1 MSVLRPSLMT
11 LLALLTFATPVL
23 AAEDPREHLVVD
35 LSKHQVEITTGFSG
49 AHLLLFGA
57 TGGKGD
63 VVVVVR
69 GPTTA
74 TTVRKKDKIGG
85 VWVNRD
91 QMRFGN
97 VPGFYAIAATRPLE
111 KFVPYQLSIDR
122 EIGTDFLSLVPYDAE
137 ADPVKL
143 RNYRDALLRN
153 MQKANLYAKEVGKVT
168 FLGNLLFRTDVV
180 FPANVPVGKYDVDV
194 YLIRGEE
201 LVEAKRTPLVV
212 QKIGIE
218 AGIFDFANRHSLAY
232 GVIAVLVAALAGW
245 LAGVIFR
252 KS

>member
-1 MSVLRPSLMT
+1 MSTLIRGMAVFIGLLVMT
-11 LLALLTFATPVL
+11 ADALADEA
-23 AAEDPREHLVVD
+23 PREHLVVD

-69 GPTTA
+69 GPAIA
-74 TTVRKKDKIGG
+74 TTVRKKGKVGG

-111 KFVPYQLSIDR
+111 KFLPYQLSINR
-122 EIGTDFLSLVPYDAE
+122 EIGTDFLSLVPYDPE

-153 MQKANLYAKEVGKVT
+153 MQKANLYASEVGKVT

-212 QKIGIE
+212 KKIGVE

-232 GVIAVLVAALAGW
+232 GVIAVMVAALAGW
-245 LAGVIFR
+245 LAGAIFK